1 MIKSQHAI
9 FQLINKSVNRFLIFL
24 AIIFASG
31 SLYGQ
36 FSNIPGTPIT
46 KNFTEDEVNN
56 DLTIFDI
63 SQNENGIMYFA
74 TPSGLLEYDGVRWK
88 SYAFGLESDLRSV
101 LYKDDKHIYTSGHG
115 GFGYWSI
122 NSIGQLEY
130 TSLFFKQPKKQAP
143 LLPTF
148 SRIEEVNGKIL
159 FQSFQQIFIYDPIT
173 NNLDLIN
180 ATRGF
185 NVLLSSKGRVF
196 IQDTGIGLFELKGK
210 EFVLIEGTE
219 KKQLHILNVFVKE
232 GNELLLVTKNN
243 GFWSWKDKVLTKK
256 EWEINEVIEKHLVND
271 AVESKKDKIIIGT
284 LRKGVYVVSSQG
296 KILMHQE
303 KNNGL
308 LGNTIKKV
316 FIDSNNNVWLGLENG
331 ISYLQISSNTNYLI
345 DYKGEFGTVYSS
357 HLKDSLFYL
366 GTNQGLFVKNILL
379 PNSKI
384 KLIDNRIGQ
393 IWEIEKIDSQ
403 ILVGSHEGISI
414 LENKKLK
421 FLHKEGGAWL
431 FKKHPKL
438 NDILYVGFY
447 SGIAV
452 FKKVEGNWVFQKK
465 WQDYGESSRF
475 MEFDKYG
482 YLWVTHPEKGYY
494 RLRLSDD
501 GLDLKEF
508 EFYGVNNKYVDTYS
522 YLCKIDEDLVFYN
535 PKGYFSYDPIDNT
548 FIPQKYTSEVF
559 KNIKSIN
566 TIVQNKNIFWYSTP
580 KSIGYVLRDKNRFNN
595 VRNPFYSI
603 RNRHL
608 NDFNK
613 FEKVNDS
620 VFAIGIN
627 NGVVFHTINHLDL
640 DSKKTI
646 PIIRS
651 IQFISKTDTII
662 SPINK
667 KELMDVPHGNNFLKV
682 SIALP
687 EKSLANSYK
696 IQYKLNGLH
705 KDWSHWDFVSELNF
719 PGLSSGNYTLEVRS
733 GGENETISET
743 IRREFY
749 IKSPWY
755 LTKIAF
761 GFYVLLLF
769 FINAFYR
776 TYFKKKGQ
784 KQIADLKQAEAN
796 KRKSQEEKF
805 KLDRLESEREM
816 LILRQENLNLEI
828 KKTNSALASST
839 LNNIKKNELLKD
851 LIKDI
856 KNIDRELVNSTLHFQ
871 TKKVIKKIN
880 NHLIDK
886 EDWLTFQ
893 LHFNNSHAQF
903 FQNLREKHP
912 NLSSNEIKL
921 SAYLKLNLSSK
932 EIASLMN
939 VAITSVEQSR
949 YRLRKKFNL
958 EKDVNLV
965 NYIQKI

>member
-1 MIKSQHAI
+1 MIKNQYII
-9 FQLINKSVNRFLIFL
+9 FQLINKNIIRFLIFL
-24 AIIFASG
+24 AIIFVSD

-36 FSNIPGTPIT
+36 FSNISGTPIT

-88 SYAFGLESDLRSV
+88 NYAFGLESDLRSV
-101 LYKDDKHIYTSGHG
+101 LYKDEKHIYTSGHG
-115 GFGYWSI
+115 GFGYWSA

-130 TSLFFKQPKKQAP
+130 TSLFFKQPEKQAP

-148 SRIEEVNGKIL
+148 SRIEEMNGKIL

-180 ATRGF
+180 AAKGF
-185 NVLLSSKGRVF
+185 KVLFSSKGRAF
-196 IQDTGIGLFELKGK
+196 IQDTEIGLFELKGK
-210 EFVLIEGTE
+210 KFVLVEGTE
-219 KKQLHILNVFVKE
+219 KKQLDILNVFVKKD
-232 GNELLLVTKNN
+232 NELLLVTKNK
-243 GFWSWKDKVLTKK
+243 GFWSLKDKVLTKK

-271 AVESKKDKIIIGT
+271 AIASKKDKFIIGT

-308 LGNTIKKV
+308 LGNTIKKSFV
-316 FIDSNNNVWLGLENG
+316 DSNNNVWLGFENG

-357 HLKDSLFYL
+357 HLKDSLLYL

-384 KLIDNRIGQ
+384 RLIDNRIGQ
-393 IWEIEKIDSQ
+393 IWEIGKIDNQ

-431 FKKHPKL
+431 FKRHPKL

-452 FKKVEGNWVFQKK
+452 FKRMDGNWVFQKK
-465 WQDYGESSRF
+465 WQNYGESSRF
-475 MEFDKYG
+475 IEFDKYG
-482 YLWVTHPEKGYY
+482 HLWVTHPEKGYY
-494 RLRLSDD
+494 RLSLSDD

-508 EFYGVNNKYVDTYS
+508 EFYGVHNKFVDIYA
-522 YLCKIDEDLVFYN
+522 YLCKIDENLVFYN

-548 FIPQKYTSEVF
+548 FIPQKYTSELF
-559 KNIKSIN
+559 KNIKNIN
-566 TIVQNKNIFWYSTP
+566 TIVQNENIFWYSTP
-580 KSIGYVLRDKNRFNN
+580 KSIGYILRDRNRFNN

-620 VFAIGIN
+620 IFAIGIN
-627 NGVVFHTINHLDL
+627 NGVVFHTINNLDL

-651 IQFISKTDTII
+651 IQFISKTDTIS

-667 KELMDVPHGNNFLKV
+667 KELMDVPHGNNFFKIT
-682 SIALP
+682 IALP
-687 EKSLANSYK
+687 KTPLANSYK

-705 KDWSHWDFVSELNF
+705 KDWSNWDFVSELNF
-719 PGLSSGNYTLEVRS
+719 PGLSPGNYTLEVRS

-743 IRREFY
+743 IRKEFY

-769 FINAFYR
+769 FMNAFYR
-776 TYFKKKGQ
+776 TYFKKKSQ
-784 KQIADLKQAEAN
+784 QQITDLKQAEAN

-805 KLDRLESEREM
+805 KLDKLESEREM

-839 LNNIKKNELLKD
+839 LNNIKKNELLTD
-851 LIKDI
+851 LIKDV
-856 KNIDRELVNSTLHFQ
+856 KNIDRELVNSSLHFQ
-871 TKKVIKKIN
+871 TKKVINKIN
-880 NHLIDK
+880 SHLVDK

-903 FQNLREKHP
+903 FQNLRENHP
-912 NLSSNEIKL
+912 DLSSNEVKL